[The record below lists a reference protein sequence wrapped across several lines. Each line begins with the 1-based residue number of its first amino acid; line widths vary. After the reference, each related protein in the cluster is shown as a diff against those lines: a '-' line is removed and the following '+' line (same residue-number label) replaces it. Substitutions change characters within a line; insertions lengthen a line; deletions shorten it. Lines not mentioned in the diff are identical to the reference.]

1 VNGTVLAADLP
12 LRATARIGDSRS
24 SLRVLSE
31 WGAQEKPP
39 IDEPHHD
46 VGPSPCDDD
55 KDDDE
60 DAGTDERPI
69 RSAQAL
75 PRKHPPVKEPPQPK

>member
-1 VNGTVLAADLP
+1 
-12 LRATARIGDSRS
+12 
-24 SLRVLSE
+24 VLSE

-46 VGPSPCDDD
+46 VGPGPCEDD

-60 DAGTDERPI
+60 DAGTDERPM

-75 PRKHPPVKEPPQPK
+75 PRKHPPVKGPPQPKQPLVEGPDESDRNTKIA